1 MTVIMSLWGADDGA
15 ARAFMRA
22 LYTARGAGLSTAEA
36 MRQAASELLGFQRRA
51 GRSTHPYYWG
61 GFVAAG
67 DWH

>member
-1 MTVIMSLWGADDGA
+1 
-15 ARAFMRA
+15 MRA